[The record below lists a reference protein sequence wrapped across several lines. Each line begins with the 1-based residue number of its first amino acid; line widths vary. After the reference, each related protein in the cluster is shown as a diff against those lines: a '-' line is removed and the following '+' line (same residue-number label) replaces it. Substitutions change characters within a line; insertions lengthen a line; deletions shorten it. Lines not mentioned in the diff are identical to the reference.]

1 MAKTVY
7 FDKSL
12 FRFLKELKENNNREW
27 FQDNKDRYQ
36 REVREPV
43 TRFVADFSPRLKKIS
58 AHYIADPRPV
68 GGSVL
73 RQNRDTRFSADKS
86 PYKLMAGALFRH
98 EKGKTVQAP
107 GFLLHL
113 QPGESFAGIGIY
125 SPDSPTLA
133 RIREKIGSDPEGWKK
148 AISGKAFQSRCEFTP
163 GFLQRP
169 PRGFAPEHPC
179 IEDLKRKHFCTT
191 TAFSETEICGPDFMD
206 RYDGTCRAAADFMK
220 YLTITLGLEW

>member
-1 MAKTVY
+1 LAQTVY
-7 FDKSL
+7 FEKSL
-12 FRFLKELKENNNREW
+12 FKFLKELKANNNREW
-27 FQDNKDRYQ
+27 FQENRERYQ
-36 REVREPV
+36 SEVREPII
-43 TRFVADFSPRLKKIS
+43 RFVADFSPRLKKIS
-58 AHYIADPRPV
+58 PYYLADPRPV

-73 RQNRDTRFSADKS
+73 RQNRDTRFAADKS

-125 SPDSPTLA
+125 SPDSSTLA
-133 RIREKIGSDPEGWKK
+133 RIRQKIGADPEGWKK
-148 AISGKAFQSRCEFTP
+148 AISGKAFRERCQFTA

-169 PRGFAPEHPC
+169 PRGYAPDHPC

-191 TAFSETEICGPDFMD
+191 TDFTEAEICSADFMNQYTD
-206 RYDGTCRAAADFMK
+206 SCKAAADFMQ
-220 YLTITLGLEW
+220 YLTTTLGLEW